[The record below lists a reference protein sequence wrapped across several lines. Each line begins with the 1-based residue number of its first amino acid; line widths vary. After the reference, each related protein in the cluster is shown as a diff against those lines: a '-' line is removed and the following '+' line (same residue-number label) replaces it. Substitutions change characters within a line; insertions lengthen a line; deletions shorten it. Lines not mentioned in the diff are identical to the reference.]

1 MSVSIP
7 VNCQVVRKLPWLI
20 SKSLL
25 EFKFFFKSA
34 APLSPCWEIGGLGSS
49 PELIG
54 GLPSASPAVT
64 EHLSLA
70 NRANVL
76 ASQQCS
82 LLSSFH
88 KESPLSCPHSTR
100 LKGSGPHCLA
110 PRANMEPRPGREVT
124 QPPGHDDGDPM
135 RSTRKNSSTL
145 ARKISEEVGPPSCCG
160 CKAGRGEG
168 GISPLLWSLPVRSQE
183 RQI

>member
-82 LLSSFH
+82 LLPTSSLIFLANVL
-88 KESPLSCPHSTR
+88 EFFLVDLMGSPSSWPGGCVTSQPGL
-100 LKGSGPHCLA
+100 GSILA
-110 PRANMEPRPGREVT
+110 LG
-124 QPPGHDDGDPM
+124 
-135 RSTRKNSSTL
+135 
-145 ARKISEEVGPPSCCG
+145 AR
-160 CKAGRGEG
+160 
-168 GISPLLWSLPVRSQE
+168 Q
-183 RQI
+183 